1 MKITYLGSRLN
12 NNKDADNKSRGLG
25 DTIEKITTA
34 TGIKQVVENIS
45 HAVGADCGCGK
56 RKDALNRIFPYKTNQ

>member
-1 MKITYLGSRLN
+1 MKITYLGRRLN
-12 NNKDADNKSRGLG
+12 NNNDADNKSRGLG